1 MNIRKQNQKHE
12 MDDIQAE
19 NTLRAIPRS
28 KFIAVRNQ
36 LLTCM
41 TSEPAERE
49 SLTEHSPS

>member
-1 MNIRKQNQKHE
+1 